1 MFMTVWTPV
10 LKLFFASQGLKN
22 HAVTMFEVGKLSDE
36 SLDSLVT
43 ELEKVH
49 EVDGEGEAAKYF
61 SHALTLRDT
70 VLFLRHNQELRG
82 DSSSGDGDCGV
93 CLGLDLIRCESLQS
107 LDQST
112 VSRLLSKNYS

>member
-1 MFMTVWTPV
+1 
-10 LKLFFASQGLKN
+10 
-22 HAVTMFEVGKLSDE
+22 MFEVGKLSDE
-36 SLDSLVT
+36 TLDSLVA

-70 VLFLRHNQELRG
+70 ILFLRHNASLKSDDGGGG
-82 DSSSGDGDCGV
+82 DTNM

-107 LDQST
+107 LEQST
-112 VSRLLSKNYS
+112 VCRLLSKNYS